1 MVVMRLDW
9 HAAEDHLPTTTRWV
23 DRDDRDDN
31 VDHKWCSD
39 LLNDFLKKI
48 NRMEKEYQWA
58 MADLYGAS

>member
-1 MVVMRLDW
+1 MRLDW
-9 HAAEDHLPTTTRWV
+9 HAAEDHLPTTPRWA
-23 DRDDRDDN
+23 DRDDN
-31 VDHKWCSD
+31 VDNKSCSD